1 MNKRILKKAEQD
13 LKKAN
18 KHRRKRILTLD
29 EIEDEIYDKVQD
41 LLKQG
46 MKKKYLNRLTIYN
59 SHSLP
64 KSYKYSAYYT
74 HYCATLN
81 KNGDIR
87 KLIISEDSCYKKSY
101 GRYDVNYNINLKDND
116 STPYQI
122 KESLKKQ
129 IICGNL

>member
-1 MNKRILKKAEQD
+1 MNKRILKKTEQD
-13 LKKAN
+13 LRKAN
-18 KHRRKRILTLD
+18 GYRRERVLTLD
-29 EIEDEIYDKVQD
+29 EIENEVNNKVEN

-59 SHSLP
+59 NYSLP

-74 HYCATLN
+74 HYCVTLN
-81 KNGDIR
+81 KNGDIK
-87 KLIISEDSCYKKSY
+87 KLTISEDSCYKESY
-101 GRYDVNYNINLKDND
+101 GGYDVNYNIDLKDND
-116 STPYQI
+116 FTPYQI